1 MAEREGRSSRARPRV
16 AMTGSQHTPWR
27 DTEARHRRRP
37 AGGLALDFSTQQA
50 PAYVRIDGTE
60 YELYS
65 PDRLTLVQLA
75 ELERLRPWI
84 AKLQVLDAA
93 ALSEGGLAT
102 ASQAVARLCQIV
114 LAAPAD
120 VQARLS
126 DAQRVMILNTFR

>member
-1 MAEREGRSSRARPRV
+1 
-16 AMTGSQHTPWR
+16 
-27 DTEARHRRRP
+27 
-37 AGGLALDFSTQQA
+37 
-50 PAYVRIDGTE
+50 VRIDGTE